1 MKLAVRPTKAATSET
16 GKESKDQMLL
26 LAKKVEIEFTRD
38 NPIPNPAKNIR
49 PVFAECDWVKVI
61 SKPVTR

>member
-1 MKLAVRPTKAATSET
+1 M
-16 GKESKDQMLL
+16 
-26 LAKKVEIEFTRD
+26 KVEIEFTRAS
-38 NPIPNPAKNIR
+38 PIPNPAKNIR